1 MKQDDLLL
9 ERRTLLKL
17 LGGTFMGSLL
27 VGCDESSVTET
38 GSGLTLLY
46 NGIVLPVDDTFSEH
60 EALVIKDGQVVE
72 LGSSRD
78 MLEKYGS
85 EASTVNLEGK
95 TVLPGFIEP
104 HMHFGLLSMTASWVN
119 VSPTRYSTTDQ
130 VLEALSAATSDGD
143 QDEWLMAAQ
152 FDPSLQEGPDMLTTR
167 ELDRVSRTRPI
178 FVLNASG
185 HLAYVNSRV
194 LELMGI
200 DAETENPPGG
210 EYYRFDDGS
219 PNGAMTQKAWLPVL
233 LSNEKFL
240 HDFSTGAVD
249 AGIRVSDDAAS
260 KGITTL
266 CDMAT
271 GGAGGASE
279 IENYRAMFRTGA
291 MNTRVRCYLYGSYE
305 EVWRGTGIQFGE
317 GDHNL
322 KVSGLKVISDGSNQG
337 YTGRQRD
344 PYFNREDRG
353 IFYMEPDELR
363 SLVNARV
370 GDGWS
375 LAIHGNGDA
384 AIDSILDACEA
395 AKSNGMDIEGAR
407 IRIEHCS
414 FLHDDQIARM
424 AGLGVNPSFLIN
436 HVYFWG
442 QAMRDHVVGP
452 DKALLLDRCAS
463 AERAGLKWT
472 MHSDAPVSQLG
483 PLQLIRAAVA
493 RDLWKEPGNT
503 LAPEEA
509 VSVEAAIRAITINAA
524 WQCFSEQEIGS
535 LEAGKLADLVVLE
548 KDPRSVAPN
557 EIADIKVLETWL
569 NGIPVFQSA

>member
-1 MKQDDLLL
+1 
-9 ERRTLLKL
+9 
-17 LGGTFMGSLL
+17 
-27 VGCDESSVTET
+27 
-38 GSGLTLLY
+38 
-46 NGIVLPVDDTFSEH
+46 
-60 EALVIKDGQVVE
+60 
-72 LGSSRD
+72 
-78 MLEKYGS
+78 
-85 EASTVNLEGK
+85 
-95 TVLPGFIEP
+95 
-104 HMHFGLLSMTASWVN
+104 
-119 VSPTRYSTTDQ
+119 
-130 VLEALSAATSDGD
+130 
-143 QDEWLMAAQ
+143 
-152 FDPSLQEGPDMLTTR
+152 
-167 ELDRVSRTRPI
+167 
-178 FVLNASG
+178 
-185 HLAYVNSRV
+185 
-194 LELMGI
+194 
-200 DAETENPPGG
+200 
-210 EYYRFDDGS
+210 
-219 PNGAMTQKAWLPVL
+219 
-233 LSNEKFL
+233 
-240 HDFSTGAVD
+240 
-249 AGIRVSDDAAS
+249 
-260 KGITTL
+260 
-266 CDMAT
+266 
-271 GGAGGASE
+271 
-279 IENYRAMFRTGA
+279 
-291 MNTRVRCYLYGSYE
+291 
-305 EVWRGTGIQFGE
+305 
-317 GDHNL
+317 
-322 KVSGLKVISDGSNQG
+322 
-337 YTGRQRD
+337 
-344 PYFNREDRG
+344 
-353 IFYMEPDELR
+353 MEPDELR